1 MRIEAHADKRVL
13 SYTMIDEFD
22 RKTGLTSMMR
32 TTAWPA
38 SVVLQMMVSG
48 AIAKRGGIRQELDVP
63 ADLFLREMSRRGVKI
78 RFAQSG
84 R

>member
-1 MRIEAHADKRVL
+1 V
-13 SYTMIDEFD
+13 DEYD

-38 SVVLQMMVSG
+38 SIVLQMMANGV
-48 AIAKRGGIRQELDVP
+48 INKLGGIRQELDVP
-63 ADLFLREMSRRGVKI
+63 ADLFLREMSRRGIRI
-78 RFAQSG
+78 RFAQSS